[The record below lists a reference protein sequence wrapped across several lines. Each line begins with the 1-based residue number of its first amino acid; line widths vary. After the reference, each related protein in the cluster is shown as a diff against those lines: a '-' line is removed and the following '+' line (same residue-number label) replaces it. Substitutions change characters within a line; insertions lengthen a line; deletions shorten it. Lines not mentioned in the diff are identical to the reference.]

1 MSFYKPGV
9 FTPEPFYVEGDPE
22 HSDTSH
28 KKKLYLSMDVALDG
42 GIRYH
47 IRLKHSAAVGPVL
60 LCFMSAA
67 LSAGVYSI
75 RSMFAHE
82 SEPVAWYIMTS
93 TMALCAIAALLAVIA
108 VDYTLTGSSCIEAS
122 RSSIRIKKTLRGFTF
137 NEKIM
142 PADEIS
148 NIRIADR
155 PARSP
160 YRVVEITGAGR
171 RLILGESIY
180 TGPYQED
187 YLHYLKE
194 RIETA
199 IGRRFT

>member
-22 HSDTSH
+22 HSDISR
-28 KKKLYLSMDVALDG
+28 KKMLYLSRDVATDG

-47 IRLKHSAAVGPVL
+47 IRLKHSTAVGPL
-60 LCFMSAA
+60 FLCLMSAA
-67 LSAGVYSI
+67 LSAGAYFI
-75 RSMFAHE
+75 RSMFAYE

-93 TMALCAIAALLAVIA
+93 VMIIFVIAALLAVVA
-108 VDYTLTGSSCIEAS
+108 ADYTLTGSSRIEAS
-122 RSSIRIKKTLRGFTF
+122 RSSIRIKKTIRGFTF
-137 NEKIM
+137 SEKIM

-148 NIRIADR
+148 DIRIADR

-171 RLILGESIY
+171 KLILGESIY
-180 TGPYQED
+180 AGAYQEE

-194 RIETA
+194 KIETA
-199 IGRRFT
+199 IGRPFT